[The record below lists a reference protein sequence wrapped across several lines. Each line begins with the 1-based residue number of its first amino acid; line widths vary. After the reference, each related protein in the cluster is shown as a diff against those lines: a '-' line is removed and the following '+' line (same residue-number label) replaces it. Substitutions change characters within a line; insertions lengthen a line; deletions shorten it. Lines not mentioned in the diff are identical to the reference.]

1 MHSPVEQFTI
11 KSLLA
16 LELFGFDISF
26 SNSALFMMLSVLV
39 SVTYLTLAM
48 RRREIVPGRLQAS
61 AEMFYEF
68 ISEMVKSNVGS
79 EGRPFFPFIF
89 TLFIFLL
96 FGNMLGLIPYSYTF
110 TSQIIVTFVLAAFI
124 FVGVTLVALVKHGM
138 HFFSFFVPPGAPKVL
153 VPFLIIIEVISYF
166 VRPVSLSVRLFANML
181 AGHTMLKVF
190 AGLAVMLTSAG
201 GIFAAGSVLPFL
213 ALIGLTG
220 LEVLVAGLQAY
231 VFTILTCMYL
241 NDALHLH

>member
-1 MHSPVEQFTI
+1 V
-11 KSLLA
+11 
-16 LELFGFDISF
+16 SF
-26 SNSALFMMLSVLV
+26 SNSALFMILAVLV
-39 SVTYLTLAM
+39 SVAYLTFAM
-48 RRREIVPGRLQAS
+48 RNRDMVPGRLQAS
-61 AEMFYEF
+61 AEMLYEF
-68 ISEMVKSNVGS
+68 ISEMVRSNVGN
-79 EGRPFFPFIF
+79 EGRPYFPFVF
-89 TLFIFLL
+89 TLFVFLL

-110 TSQIIVTFVLAAFI
+110 TSQIVVTFVLAAFI
-124 FVGVTLVALVKHGM
+124 FVGVTLVALIKHGM

-153 VPFLIIIEVISYF
+153 IPFLIIIEVISYF

-190 AGLAVMLTSAG
+190 AGLAVMITGAG
-201 GIFAAGSVLPFL
+201 GIAVAGSILPFL

>member
-1 MHSPVEQFTI
+1 
-11 KSLLA
+11 
-16 LELFGFDISF
+16 
-26 SNSALFMMLSVLV
+26 
-39 SVTYLTLAM
+39 M
-48 RRREIVPGRLQAS
+48 RNRDMVPGRLQAS
-61 AEMFYEF
+61 AEMLYEF
-68 ISEMVKSNVGS
+68 ISEMVRSNVGN
-79 EGRPFFPFIF
+79 EGRPYFPFVF
-89 TLFIFLL
+89 TLFVFLL

-110 TSQIIVTFVLAAFI
+110 TSQIVVTFVLAAFI
-124 FVGVTLVALVKHGM
+124 FVGVTLVALIKHGM

-153 VPFLIIIEVISYF
+153 IPFLIIIEVISYF

-190 AGLAVMLTSAG
+190 AGLAVMITGAG
-201 GIFAAGSVLPFL
+201 GVAVAGSILPFL